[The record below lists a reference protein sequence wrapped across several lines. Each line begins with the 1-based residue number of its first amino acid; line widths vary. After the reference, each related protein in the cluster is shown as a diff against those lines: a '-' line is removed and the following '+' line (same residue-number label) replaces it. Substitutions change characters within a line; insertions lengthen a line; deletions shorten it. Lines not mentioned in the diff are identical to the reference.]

1 MQGFHARRG
10 AGRWLGLALL
20 LLIGGWTLTA
30 QAGDIFLVCPEG
42 PPACGFATI
51 QEAIAAAQDSP
62 GSTIFIR
69 PGEYAGPVIISNSL
83 TLIGSGAHQVTVTK
97 GIIVAGPFRVEL
109 RGMTITA
116 GLNGVQG
123 QSPPGLPEQLS
134 PLLVLKDVVLA
145 GNAQNGLALF
155 NYSQAI
161 LEDVTIQQ
169 NGLDVLGN
177 AIGGGIALRGH
188 ASIAIGGRTVIR
200 QSGANGISIM
210 DEASA
215 QIGPQTFIAQSGLN
229 GILVGGS
236 ASAHIE
242 DVVVQENG
250 CFGISVADNAS
261 AEIVDGRVE
270 RNAKAGIQIGGP
282 SSFVSGCSTLAD
294 SAGHA
299 VAFVTGTTVAA
310 NPIGVLV
317 GDLSK
322 ELDEATADLAFL
334 TFVGNG
340 CDLLVDPVA
349 EKTVRLLG
357 VPIKPCS

>member
-1 MQGFHARRG
+1 MQTSHANKG
-10 AGRWLGLALL
+10 AGRWLGIALL
-20 LLIGGWTLTA
+20 LIVSFAPLTVE
-30 QAGDIFLVCPEG
+30 AGDIFIVCPEG
-42 PPACGFATI
+42 PPTCGFSSI
-51 QEAIAAAQDSP
+51 QEAVAAASP
-62 GSTIFIR
+62 GSSIFIQ
-69 PGEYAGPVIISNSL
+69 PGEYEGPVILANSL
-83 TLIGSGAHQVTVTK
+83 TLVGSGSDRVSVNK
-97 GIIVAGPFRVEL
+97 GVIVAGPFQVEL

-134 PLLVLKDVVLA
+134 PLIVLKDVVIA
-145 GNAQNGLALF
+145 GNAQNGIALF
-155 NYSQAI
+155 NFAQAV

-169 NGLDVLGN
+169 NGLSILGN
-177 AIGGGIALRGH
+177 PVGGGIALRGH
-188 ASIAIGGRTVIR
+188 SGITITGRTVIR
-200 QSGANGISIM
+200 QSGANGISVM

-215 QIGPQTFIAQSGLN
+215 QIGAQTFIAESGLN

-236 ASAHIE
+236 ARAHIE
-242 DVVVQENG
+242 DVVVRESG
-250 CFGISVADNAS
+250 CFGISVADNGS

-270 RNAKAGIQIGGP
+270 QNVKGGIHVGGP
-282 SSFVSGCSTLAD
+282 SSYTVGCSTQAD
-294 SAGHA
+294 VSAHA

-310 NPIGVLV
+310 NPIGVMV

-322 ELDEATADLAFL
+322 DLDEGTADLAFL

-357 VPIKPCS
+357 VRPKPCS

>member
-1 MQGFHARRG
+1 MRALYAKRG
-10 AGRWLGLALL
+10 AGRWLLVGLLLAL
-20 LLIGGWTLTA
+20 GGGALGA
-30 QAGDIFLVCPEG
+30 QAGELLTVCPEG
-42 PPACGFATI
+42 PPLCGFTSI
-51 QEAIAAAQDSP
+51 QEAVAAASP
-62 GSTIFIR
+62 GSTIFIQA
-69 PGEYAGPVIISNSL
+69 GEYVGPVIIGNSL
-83 TLIGSGAHQVTVTK
+83 TLIGSGPHQVSVAK
-97 GIIVAGPFRVEL
+97 GVIVAGPFRVEL

-134 PLLVLKDVVLA
+134 PLIVLKDVVIA
-145 GNAQNGLALF
+145 GNAQNGIALF
-155 NYSQAI
+155 NYAQAV

-169 NGLDVLGN
+169 NGLEVLGN
-177 AIGGGIALRGH
+177 PIGGGIALRGR
-188 ASIAIGGRTVIR
+188 SSLTLGGKTVIR

-215 QIGPQTFIAQSGLN
+215 RIGAQTFIAQSGIN
-229 GILVGGS
+229 GILVGGN
-236 ASAHIE
+236 ASAYIE
-242 DVVVQENG
+242 DVVVQESG

-270 RNAKAGIQIGGP
+270 RNAKAGIHIGGP
-282 SSFVSGCSTLAD
+282 SAFIVGCQTLAEV
-294 SAGHA
+294 AGTA
-299 VAFVTGTTVAA
+299 TAFVTGTTVAA

-322 ELDEATADLAFL
+322 EQDSATADLAFL

-349 EKTVRLLG
+349 EKTVRLMG
-357 VPIKPCS
+357 VRAKPCS